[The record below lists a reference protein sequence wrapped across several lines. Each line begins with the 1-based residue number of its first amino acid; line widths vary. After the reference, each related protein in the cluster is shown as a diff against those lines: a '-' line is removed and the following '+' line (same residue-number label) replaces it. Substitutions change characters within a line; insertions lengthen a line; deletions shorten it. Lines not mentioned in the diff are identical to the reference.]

1 LNKVNPRGYL
11 GSQDWLWWAHTFN
24 GRLKNHSP
32 QIESPAAS
40 SSASNGHGSPGH
52 GNGTNEPATN
62 KQIQFILTMGKRL
75 NLNTAQIA
83 DEIAKIT
90 GREVGIY
97 DLTKKEAGKI
107 LDFWTTQV
115 PA

>member
-1 LNKVNPRGYL
+1 
-11 GSQDWLWWAHTFN
+11 
-24 GRLKNHSP
+24 
-32 QIESPAAS
+32 
-40 SSASNGHGSPGH
+40 
-52 GNGTNEPATN
+52 
-62 KQIQFILTMGKRL
+62 MGKRL

>member
-1 LNKVNPRGYL
+1 
-11 GSQDWLWWAHTFN
+11 
-24 GRLKNHSP
+24 
-32 QIESPAAS
+32 
-40 SSASNGHGSPGH
+40 
-52 GNGTNEPATN
+52 
-62 KQIQFILTMGKRL
+62 MGKRL

-97 DLTKKEAGKI
+97 DVTKKEAGKI
-107 LDFWTTQV
+107 LDIWTTQV